1 MSAARLIP
9 LALFVIDVVM
19 LGQVLLASA
28 AEKKTLVFAAP
39 TVALFHPGDSS
50 PAAGII
56 ADRLTT
62 FDESIYFVLA
72 AAEEPIA
79 SAAIVSSES
88 KAKTVDVNVNEKSA
102 LKAVESPARAAGRSD
117 IAPQPQSK
125 SSVPIQ
131 NMQKEKAL
139 SEKPRSIMQMLE
151 GHETELLAAAAI
163 AVAFFSVG
171 WVCGGHYYLRRDRR
185 RRTQL
190 RF

>member
-9 LALFVIDVVM
+9 LASFVINIMM

-28 AEKKTLVFAAP
+28 AEKRTVVFAAP
-39 TVALFHPGDSS
+39 TVGLFHLGDSS
-50 PAAGII
+50 PVAGTIAA
-56 ADRLTT
+56 RLT
-62 FDESIYFVLA
+62 FDESTYFVLA
-72 AAEEPIA
+72 AAEEPTQ

-88 KAKTVDVNVNEKSA
+88 KAKTVDVNVNEKSTV
-102 LKAVESPARAAGRSD
+102 KAVESPARAAGRSD

-125 SSVPIQ
+125 SIVPIQ
-131 NMQKEKAL
+131 NMQKEKAVP
-139 SEKPRSIMQMLE
+139 EKPRSIMQMLE
-151 GHETELLAAAAI
+151 GHETELLVAAAI

-171 WVCGGHYYLRRDRR
+171 WVCGGNYYLRRDRR

>member
-9 LALFVIDVVM
+9 LASFVIDVMMV
-19 LGQVLLASA
+19 GQVLLASA
-28 AEKKTLVFAAP
+28 SEKKTVVFAAP

-50 PAAGII
+50 PPAGII
-56 ADRLTT
+56 ADRLT
-62 FDESIYFVLA
+62 FDESIYFVLT
-72 AAEEPIA
+72 AAEEPIP
-79 SAAIVSSES
+79 SAAIVSIEPN
-88 KAKTVDVNVNEKSA
+88 AKTVDVNVNEKSVV
-102 LKAVESPARAAGRSD
+102 KAVESPARAA
-117 IAPQPQSK
+117 QPQSK

-151 GHETELLAAAAI
+151 GHETEFLVAVAI

-185 RRTQL
+185 RRTKL

>member
-1 MSAARLIP
+1 MSGARLIP
-9 LALFVIDVVM
+9 LVSFVIVVM
-19 LGQVLLASA
+19 VLGQVLLASV
-28 AEKKTLVFAAP
+28 AEKRTLVFAAP

-72 AAEEPIA
+72 AAEET
-79 SAAIVSSES
+79 SAAIVSSAS
-88 KAKTVDVNVNEKSA
+88 KAKTVEVNVNEKGA

-151 GHETELLAAAAI
+151 GHETELLVAMAI

>member
-9 LALFVIDVVM
+9 LASFVINIMM

-28 AEKKTLVFAAP
+28 AEKRTVVFAAP
-39 TVALFHPGDSS
+39 TVGLFPPGDSS
-50 PAAGII
+50 PVAGTIAA
-56 ADRLTT
+56 RLT
-62 FDESIYFVLA
+62 FDGSTYFVLA
-72 AAEEPIA
+72 AAEEPTQ

-88 KAKTVDVNVNEKSA
+88 KAKTVDVNVNEKSTV
-102 LKAVESPARAAGRSD
+102 KAVESPARAAGRSD

-125 SSVPIQ
+125 SIVPIQ

-139 SEKPRSIMQMLE
+139 PEKPRSIMQMLE
-151 GHETELLAAAAI
+151 GHETELLVAAAI

-171 WVCGGHYYLRRDRR
+171 WVCGGNYYLRRDRR

>member
-9 LALFVIDVVM
+9 LASFVVNIMM
-19 LGQVLLASA
+19 LGQVLPASA
-28 AEKKTLVFAAP
+28 AEKRTVVFAAP
-39 TVALFHPGDSS
+39 TVGLFPPGDSS
-50 PAAGII
+50 PAGTI
-56 ADRLTT
+56 AARLT
-62 FDESIYFVLA
+62 FDESTYFVLA
-72 AAEEPIA
+72 AAEEPTQ

-88 KAKTVDVNVNEKSA
+88 KAKTVDVNVNEKSTV
-102 LKAVESPARAAGRSD
+102 KAVESPARAAGRSD

-125 SSVPIQ
+125 SIVPIQ

-139 SEKPRSIMQMLE
+139 PEKPRSIMQMLE
-151 GHETELLAAAAI
+151 GHETELLVAAAI

-171 WVCGGHYYLRRDRR
+171 WVCGGNYYLRRDRR

>member
-9 LALFVIDVVM
+9 LASFVINIMM

-28 AEKKTLVFAAP
+28 AEKRTVVFAAP
-39 TVALFHPGDSS
+39 TVGLFPPGDSS
-50 PAAGII
+50 PAGTI
-56 ADRLTT
+56 AARLT
-62 FDESIYFVLA
+62 FDESTYFVLA
-72 AAEEPIA
+72 AAEEPTQ

-88 KAKTVDVNVNEKSA
+88 KAKTVDVNVNEKSTV
-102 LKAVESPARAAGRSD
+102 KAVESPARAAGRSD
-117 IAPQPQSK
+117 IASQPQSK
-125 SSVPIQ
+125 LIVPIQ

-139 SEKPRSIMQMLE
+139 PEKPRSIMQMLE
-151 GHETELLAAAAI
+151 GHETELLVAAAI

-171 WVCGGHYYLRRDRR
+171 WVCGGNYYLRRDRR

>member
-9 LALFVIDVVM
+9 LASFVVNIMM

-28 AEKKTLVFAAP
+28 AEKRTVVFAAP
-39 TVALFHPGDSS
+39 TVGLFPPGDSS
-50 PAAGII
+50 PAGTI
-56 ADRLTT
+56 AARLT
-62 FDESIYFVLA
+62 FDESTYFVLA
-72 AAEEPIA
+72 AAEEPTQ

-88 KAKTVDVNVNEKSA
+88 KAKTVDVNVNEKTTV
-102 LKAVESPARAAGRSD
+102 KAVEFPARAAGRGD

-125 SSVPIQ
+125 LIVPIQ
-131 NMQKEKAL
+131 NVQKEKAL
-139 SEKPRSIMQMLE
+139 PEKPRSIMQMLE
-151 GHETELLAAAAI
+151 GHETELLVAAAI

-171 WVCGGHYYLRRDRR
+171 WVCGGNYYLRRDRR

>member
-9 LALFVIDVVM
+9 LASFVVNIMM

-28 AEKKTLVFAAP
+28 AEKRTVVFGAP
-39 TVALFHPGDSS
+39 TVGLFPPGDSS
-50 PAAGII
+50 PAGTI
-56 ADRLTT
+56 AARVT
-62 FDESIYFVLA
+62 FDESTYFVLA
-72 AAEEPIA
+72 AAEGPTQ

-88 KAKTVDVNVNEKSA
+88 KAKTVDVNVNEKSTV
-102 LKAVESPARAAGRSD
+102 KAVESPARAAGRSD

-125 SSVPIQ
+125 SIVPIQ

-139 SEKPRSIMQMLE
+139 PEKPRSIMQMLE
-151 GHETELLAAAAI
+151 GHETELLVAAAI

-171 WVCGGHYYLRRDRR
+171 WVCGGNYYLRRDRR

>member
-9 LALFVIDVVM
+9 LASFVINIMM

-28 AEKKTLVFAAP
+28 AEKRTVVFAAP
-39 TVALFHPGDSS
+39 TVGLFPPGDSS
-50 PAAGII
+50 PAGTI
-56 ADRLTT
+56 AARLT
-62 FDESIYFVLA
+62 FDESTYFVLA
-72 AAEEPIA
+72 AAEEPTQ

-88 KAKTVDVNVNEKSA
+88 KAKTVDVNVNEKSTV
-102 LKAVESPARAAGRSD
+102 KAVESPARAAGRSD

-125 SSVPIQ
+125 SIVPSQ
-131 NMQKEKAL
+131 NMQKEKDL
-139 SEKPRSIMQMLE
+139 PEKPRSIMQMLE
-151 GHETELLAAAAI
+151 GHETELLVAAAI

-171 WVCGGHYYLRRDRR
+171 WVCGGNYYLRRDRR

>member
-9 LALFVIDVVM
+9 LASFVVNIMM

-28 AEKKTLVFAAP
+28 AEKRTVVFAAP
-39 TVALFHPGDSS
+39 TVGLFPPGDSS
-50 PAAGII
+50 PAGTI
-56 ADRLTT
+56 AARLT
-62 FDESIYFVLA
+62 FDESTYFVLA
-72 AAEEPIA
+72 AAEEPTQ

-88 KAKTVDVNVNEKSA
+88 KAKTVDVNVNEKSTV
-102 LKAVESPARAAGRSD
+102 KAVESPARAAGRSD

-125 SSVPIQ
+125 SIVPIQ

-139 SEKPRSIMQMLE
+139 PEKPRSIMQMLE

-171 WVCGGHYYLRRDRR
+171 WVCGGNYYLRRDRR
-185 RRTQL
+185 GRTQL

>member
-9 LALFVIDVVM
+9 LASFVINIMM

-28 AEKKTLVFAAP
+28 AEKRTVVFAAP
-39 TVALFHPGDSS
+39 TVGLFPPGDSS
-50 PAAGII
+50 PAGTI
-56 ADRLTT
+56 AARLT
-62 FDESIYFVLA
+62 FDESTYFVLA
-72 AAEEPIA
+72 AAKEPTQ

-88 KAKTVDVNVNEKSA
+88 KAKTVDVNVNEKSTV
-102 LKAVESPARAAGRSD
+102 KAVESPARAAGRSD

-125 SSVPIQ
+125 SIVPIQ

-139 SEKPRSIMQMLE
+139 PEKPRSIMQMLE
-151 GHETELLAAAAI
+151 GHETELLVAAAI

-171 WVCGGHYYLRRDRR
+171 WVCGGNYYLRRDLR
-185 RRTQL
+185 RRTKL

>member
-9 LALFVIDVVM
+9 LASFVVNIMM

-28 AEKKTLVFAAP
+28 AEKRTVVFAAP
-39 TVALFHPGDSS
+39 TVGLFPPGDSS
-50 PAAGII
+50 PAGTI
-56 ADRLTT
+56 AARLT
-62 FDESIYFVLA
+62 FDESTYLVLA
-72 AAEEPIA
+72 AAEEPTQ

-88 KAKTVDVNVNEKSA
+88 KAKTVDVNVNEKSTV
-102 LKAVESPARAAGRSD
+102 KAVESPARAAGRSD

-125 SSVPIQ
+125 LIVPIQ

-139 SEKPRSIMQMLE
+139 PEKPRSIMQMLE
-151 GHETELLAAAAI
+151 GHETELLVAAAI
-163 AVAFFSVG
+163 AVGFFSVG
-171 WVCGGHYYLRRDRR
+171 WVCGGNYYLRRDRR